1 MKKITFF
8 LTSAILTSITFSA
21 RADTYN
27 YRPYIGIDYVYDQI
41 SARGF
46 SPHHSVG
53 GLHFG
58 STYSSYFA
66 TELFYNASDSDK
78 HNKQNTKIKTSYQS
92 YGLDLLAML
101 PLDCKKRFSLLVT
114 TGIGEYVVRQKPA
127 FQKHQTEHG
136 WGYRFGGGMQ
146 YAWSSAWQTR
156 LLTRY
161 VNFDR
166 LSGYDHAVE
175 YNLSLEYH
183 F

>member
-8 LTSAILTSITFSA
+8 LTSTLSAGIIFSA
-21 RADTYN
+21 KADTYN
-27 YRPYIGIDYVYDQI
+27 YRPYIGIDYIYNQ
-41 SARGF
+41 STTKGA
-46 SPHHSVG
+46 SPHFSAG
-53 GLHFG
+53 GVHIG
-58 STYSSYFA
+58 STYSPYFA
-66 TELFYNASDSDK
+66 TELFYNISGYDK
-78 HNKQNTKIKTSYQS
+78 HRQIKSSYQS

-101 PLDCKKRFSLLVT
+101 PLGCEKRFSLLAT
-114 TGIGEYVVRQKPA
+114 TGVGEYIIRQKPA